1 MRKFISNIKKE
12 DVLLYGVFIALMIT
26 LISFKVFYHLDETL
40 TYALSN
46 HAGPYFMIPDE
57 GIKKEPMEFYYDY
70 LSVQPG
76 NLRALSIP
84 YINQRNDS
92 HPPFYYFIIHIICGL
107 FPRTFTRW
115 QAGIVNIFFACAT
128 LFVFRRILRL
138 LTEDKFIQRL
148 LTWAFVFCA
157 AILSETTFFRMYVM
171 CIFLTTLLTYL
182 FMLQLKKDMG
192 IKFYLMAAF
201 VVWFSSMTH
210 YGTLIFSALICF
222 TYGIYLLL
230 NKKWKDVLYLIVSMS
245 IAGICAIGF
254 FPRIIVHVFG
264 AGRGGESIGNLFDL
278 SDLALRLIT
287 FYGFFDRFM
296 FGRLSLLI
304 IAGLVLLLI
313 ILKKENKLNI
323 DKTHILYYVITFVP
337 SVIYFLVSAKSA
349 PYSEERYV
357 SAIYAI
363 VFAGVL
369 TPLLSMFKKTVN
381 DRYFKIASIS
391 FIVIMTMI
399 SFFSNG
405 WQYLYRRKKPGFD
418 KLNDYRENDCICIYD
433 DEDPW
438 RIQVSMQELTKYKA
452 LTFINV
458 DNIDKYDLN
467 KFIDT
472 ENAMIALIGIDDTYI
487 NEVLNRLDNYNKYEY
502 ISERSFFVHK

>member
-1 MRKFISNIKKE
+1 MKKLIKNIKLE
-12 DVLLYGVFIALMIT
+12 DCLLYVVFIALMVT

-57 GIKKEPMEFYYDY
+57 GVKKEPMEFYYDY

-107 FPRTFTRW
+107 IPRSFSRW

-128 LFVFRRILRL
+128 LFVFRMILKL
-138 LTEDKFIQRL
+138 LTNDKFIFRL
-148 LTWAFVFCA
+148 LSWGFVFCA

-182 FMLQLKKDMG
+182 FMWQLKKDRG
-192 IKFYLMAAF
+192 IKFYALASF

-210 YGTLIFSALICF
+210 YGTLIFSALICT
-222 TYGIYLLL
+222 TYGIYLLIH
-230 NKKWKDVLYLIVSMS
+230 KKWKDVLYLIVSMA
-245 IAGICAIGF
+245 IAAACAIGF

-264 AGRGGESIGNLFDL
+264 AGRGGESIGNLFNL
-278 SDLALRLIT
+278 SDLIQRISD

-296 FGRLSLLI
+296 FGRITPLI
-304 IAGLVLLLI
+304 IICLI
-313 ILKKENKLNI
+313 VMLIMLKSRNKLNI
-323 DKTHILYYVITFVP
+323 DRTHILYYGIIFIP
-337 SVIYFLVSAKSA
+337 SIIYFLVSAKSA
-349 PYSEERYV
+349 PYNEERYV

-363 VFAGVL
+363 VYAGVL
-369 TPLLSMFKKTVN
+369 TPLLLMLKKLV
-381 DRYFKIASIS
+381 DDKKIKIISIS
-391 FIVIMTMI
+391 FIVIMTLI
-399 SFFSNG
+399 SFFGNG

-418 KLNDYRENDCICIYD
+418 LLNPYKENDCICIYD

-438 RIQVSMQELTKYKA
+438 RIQVSSQELTKYKG

-458 DNIDKYDLN
+458 DNIDKYDLSS
-467 KFIDT
+467 FIDT
-472 ENAMIALIGIDDTYI
+472 DNVMIALIGIDDSYM
-487 NEVLNRLDNYNKYEY
+487 NEVMKLLPQYNNYEY
-502 ISERSFFVHK
+502 ISERSFFVSK